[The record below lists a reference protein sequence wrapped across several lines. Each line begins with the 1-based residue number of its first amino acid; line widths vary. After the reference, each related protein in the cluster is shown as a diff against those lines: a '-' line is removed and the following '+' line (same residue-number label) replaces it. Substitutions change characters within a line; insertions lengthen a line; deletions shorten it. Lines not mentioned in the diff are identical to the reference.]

1 MRYLLGLLFLWQS
14 YMVGLAQ
21 ENFIISQ
28 DIQPYHRGLSYF
40 ENGLYEQALA
50 SFARVQTSALTSEEK
65 LTLEYYKV
73 LSEINLFGSQA
84 ISSAISR
91 AKNFMPSSYADY
103 TYRAI
108 ADHYFKGSK
117 YREAL
122 SYYGKIQSNQLPKDL
137 VEQIEL
143 NQAYSFFILKDF
155 NASLNKF
162 SRLAAIPG
170 EHYYTANYYQGLC
183 HFYNGDYDR
192 AIASLRIAESEAQY
206 DAYIP
211 YYLSQIY
218 FAQNRYEELASY
230 AIPILDKR
238 GLRNKPE
245 IHQLIGQSLFEQ
257 KKYSEALP
265 YLEYYA
271 SEKSSLK
278 EEEFYQLGFTQ
289 YQTGQWEKAITSFK
303 ELANLNS
310 LSGQNALFYLAD
322 CYLKTGDKLSA
333 KSALALVKKQTY
345 DLQIMEEATFNYGKL
360 SYELNDP
367 NEALIALQT
376 IQENS
381 PFYEESM
388 KLIGVILLNTK
399 NYQKAI
405 EVLQGIP
412 NKNNDLLQSFH
423 QVLVYRALQLLQGG
437 DSKNALQL
445 FKEALNYPGTAVTQ
459 ALVYFWMG
467 DIAYQ
472 NKRYEESLQN
482 FNQFLKIYSRVN
494 NELPNGVHEVT
505 ARYAIGFNHL
515 KLENYQTAIK
525 EFQVVVNLIR
535 SRNIDQYGNLTKEEI
550 LGDALIKTGD
560 AYFKKNQYADAVK
573 FYDQAIA
580 LKRGDF
586 VYAIYQKA
594 LIEGLRGRNN
604 QKIQALKTLIQN
616 YPNAPYVPDALYSL
630 GAVLQ
635 ESGQL
640 QEAVSPL
647 RTLVFDFKGKTNL
660 TNDGLLRLGLISYN
674 LGQLEAS
681 VAYYKE
687 IFKNNP
693 EPEEIAQ
700 VLNSL
705 EEIYIYDLGQPNEYV
720 KLIENLPGYS
730 IDDYKK
736 DSINFRTA
744 EIRYENADY
753 KGAIIGFTN
762 YLDKFPQGTFVLK
775 AQYIK
780 AESHS
785 ILKEFNQALFAYDQV
800 VVRGPSS
807 YYQIALK
814 KAALIAYN
822 YAQDFGKALQYY
834 QSLESLAT
842 SPEDLFDAQLGT
854 MQSAYRNSSQQIA
867 RQYAEKVIN
876 HPSAKVSQ
884 RNTANYYLGKIT
896 YDEGAYSEALNYLED
911 LIATSDNEQ
920 TAEARYLKASI
931 YYQSKQYDKAKELCI
946 NANKE
951 SSAYPYWV
959 AQSVILL
966 SDIFAIQGDLY
977 NSRAALEAL
986 LENYNGNNQL
996 IRDAQEKLNQV
1007 NEKIEKGSRL
1017 NNNEE
1022 DPFNSNN
1029 GN

>member
-1 MRYLLGLLFLWQS
+1 MKHFFGLILLWQG
-14 YMVGLAQ
+14 YTIGLAQ
-21 ENFIISQ
+21 ESFTTSQ
-28 DIQPYHRGLSYF
+28 NIDPYYRGLSYF
-40 ENGLYEQALA
+40 ENGLFDQALA
-50 SFARVQTSALTSEEK
+50 SFSQVEASK
-65 LTLEYYKV
+65 LTAEENASLAYYST
-73 LSEINLFGSQA
+73 LSEIYLFGAQA
-84 ISSAISR
+84 ISSAVSSANNLI
-91 AKNFMPSSYADY
+91 PSSH
-103 TYRAI
+103 
-108 ADHYFKGSK
+108 ADHTFKAIGDYFFKNSK
-117 YREAL
+117 YRDAL
-122 SYYGKIQSNQLPKDL
+122 AYYGKIQSNHLSNDL
-137 VEQIEL
+137 VDQIEL
-143 NQAYSFFILKDF
+143 NQAYSLFILKDF
-155 NASLNKF
+155 TASLNRLN
-162 SRLAAIPG
+162 RLAAISGP
-170 EHYYTANYYQGLC
+170 HYYTANYYQGLC

-192 AIASLRIAESEAQY
+192 AIAPLRIAESDDLY

-218 FAQNRYEELASY
+218 FAQKRYEELASY
-230 AIPILDKR
+230 AVPILDKR

-245 IHQLIGQSLFEQ
+245 IHQLLGQGLFEQ

-271 SEKSSLK
+271 SEKASLK

-289 YQTGQWEKAITSFK
+289 YQTGHWEKAITSFK
-303 ELANLNS
+303 ELANLHS
-310 LSGQNALFYLAD
+310 LIGQNALFYLAD

-333 KSALALVKKQTY
+333 KSALALVKRQSY
-345 DLQIMEEATFNYGKL
+345 DLEITEEATFNYGKL

-376 IQENS
+376 IQKDS

-412 NKNNDLLQSFH
+412 NKNESLLQSFH
-423 QVLVYRALQLLQGG
+423 QVLVFRALQVLQGG
-437 DSKNALQL
+437 DRSNALQL
-445 FKEALNYPGTAVTQ
+445 FKDALKYPGTAVTQ
-459 ALVYFWMG
+459 ALAYFWLG

-472 NKRYEESLQN
+472 NNRYEESLQY
-482 FNQFLKIYSRVN
+482 FNQFLKLYSKVE

-505 ARYAIGFNHL
+505 ARYAIGFNQL
-515 KLENYQTAIK
+515 KLEKYDTAIK
-525 EFQVVVNLIR
+525 EFQVAINLIK
-535 SRNIDQYGNLTKEEI
+535 SRIIEQYGNLTKNEI
-550 LGDALIKTGD
+550 LGDVLIKTGD
-560 AYFKKNQYADAVK
+560 AYFKKIQYADAVK
-573 FYDQAIA
+573 YYDQAIT

-594 LIEGLRGRNN
+594 IIEGLRGRNN
-604 QKIQALKTLIQN
+604 EKIKALQTLVQN
-616 YPNAPYVPDALYSL
+616 YPNTPYVPDALYGL
-630 GAVLQ
+630 GAILQ

-640 QEAVSPL
+640 QEAIAPL
-647 RTLVFDFKGKTNL
+647 RTLVFEYKGKTNL

-674 LGQLEAS
+674 LGQIEAS
-681 VAYYKE
+681 IAYYKE
-687 IFKNNP
+687 VFNNNP

-705 EEIYIYDLGQPNEYV
+705 EEIYVYDLGQANEYV

-730 IDDYKK
+730 IDDYKR

-762 YLDKFPQGTFVLK
+762 YVNNFPQGTFALK
-775 AQYIK
+775 AHFIK

-785 ILKEFNQALFAYDQV
+785 LLKEFDQALSSYDQV
-800 VVRGPSS
+800 VSRGPSA

-822 YAQDFGKALQYY
+822 HAQDFSKALRYY
-834 QSLESLAT
+834 QSLETLAT
-842 SPEDLFDAQLGT
+842 GSEALFEAQLGA
-854 MQSAYRNSSQQIA
+854 MQSAYRSSDIPAA

-876 HPSAKVSQ
+876 HPSAKMTQ
-884 RNTANYYLGKIT
+884 KNTASFYLGKIT
-896 YDEGAYSEALNYLED
+896 YDEGAFSESLNYWNE
-911 LIATSDNEQ
+911 LIANSDNEQ

-931 YYQSKQYDKAKELCI
+931 YFQSKQYDKAKELCI

-951 SSAYPYWV
+951 SSAYPFWV
-959 AQSVILL
+959 AKSVILL
-966 SDIFAIQGDLY
+966 SDIFAVQGDLY

-986 LENYNGNNQL
+986 LENYTGNEQL
-996 IRDAQEKLNQV
+996 IRTAREKLVQINAQ
-1007 NEKIEKGSRL
+1007 IENGSRL
-1017 NNNEE
+1017 NNLQE